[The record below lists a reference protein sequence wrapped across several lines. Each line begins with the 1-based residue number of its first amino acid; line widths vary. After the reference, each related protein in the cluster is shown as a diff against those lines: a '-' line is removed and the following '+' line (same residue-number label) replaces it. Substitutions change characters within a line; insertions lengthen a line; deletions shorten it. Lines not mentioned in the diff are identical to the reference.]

1 MERIVE
7 QNLLYDFYGELLTK
21 HQKDIYGEHVLN
33 DMTSSE
39 IAADYGITR
48 QAAYDMIRRCN
59 KILED
64 YEQRLH
70 LVQKFLK
77 TKEKVKEIHA
87 LSKRILREEKKDQME
102 NDIKQIEFVSN
113 KILEDL

>member
-7 QNLLYDFYGELLTK
+7 QNLLYDFYGELLTE
-21 HQKDIYGEHVLN
+21 HQKEVYGEHVEN
-33 DMTSSE
+33 DMTPSE

-59 KILED
+59 RILED
-64 YEQRLH
+64 YEERLH
-70 LVQKFLK
+70 LVQKFLT
-77 TKEKVKEIHA
+77 TKDKVKEIHS
-87 LSKRILREEKKDQME
+87 LSKRLLDEDKEQMKE
-102 NDIKQIEFVSN
+102 DIRQIEFVSN

>member
-7 QNLLYDFYGELLTK
+7 QNLLYDFYGELLTR
-21 HQKDIYGEHVLN
+21 HQKEIFGEHVLN
-33 DMTSSE
+33 DMTPSE

-59 KILED
+59 KILND

-70 LVQKFLK
+70 LVEKFLL
-77 TKEKVKEIHA
+77 TKEKVKEIHT
-87 LSKRILREEKKDQME
+87 LSKRLLEEDREQMRE
-102 NDIKQIEFVSN
+102 DVEQIEFVSN

>member
-7 QNLLYDFYGELLTK
+7 QNLLYDFYGELLTE
-21 HQKDIYGEHVLN
+21 HQKEIYGEHVLN
-33 DMTSSE
+33 DMTPSE
-39 IAADYGITR
+39 IALDYGITR

-64 YEQRLH
+64 YEHRLH
-70 LVQKFLK
+70 LVQKFLM
-77 TKEKVKEIHA
+77 TKEKVKEIHT
-87 LSKRILREEKKDQME
+87 LSKKILQEDQEQME

>member
-7 QNLLYDFYGELLTK
+7 QNLLYDFYGELLTR
-21 HQKDIYGEHVLN
+21 HQKEIYGEHVLN
-33 DMTSSE
+33 DMTPSE
-39 IAADYGITR
+39 IAVDYGITR

-59 KILED
+59 KILND

-70 LVQKFLK
+70 LVEKFLM
-77 TKEKVKEIHA
+77 TKDKVKEIHT
-87 LSKRILREEKKDQME
+87 LSKRLMEEDRQQMREDV
-102 NDIKQIEFVSN
+102 KQIEFVSN